1 MRRTTLS
8 TLAVGVAAAL
18 SLVLAGC
25 SSSGGSST
33 HSPTATSSA
42 TTSVSSTP
50 SSINSQ
56 PDAATLAAV
65 TNVYNVF
72 FDPKSTDAQVENSV
86 QNGAAL
92 TGAVANDNHSQY
104 QGHSGVK
111 VLKVQMLSPLVAKVT
126 FQVSL
131 DGQVILPN
139 ASGYAVKEGGSWKLA
154 ATTFCQLINLEGY
167 KTDLCKDP
175 KETAFPTQ

>member
-33 HSPTATSSA
+33 NSPTATTGSP
-42 TTSVSSTP
+42 SVSSTP
-50 SSINSQ
+50 SSISSE

-65 TNVYNVF
+65 TNAYNVF

-111 VLKVQMLSPLVAKVT
+111 VTKVQMLSPLVAKVT
-126 FQVSL
+126 FDVSL

-154 ATTFCQLINLEGY
+154 ATTFCQLINIEGY